1 MLVLVIMHRSWAFF
15 RDQDRIQETKWE
27 IDSKTID
34 CLPSRE
40 IEVSYKDMQILEWN
54 VFF

>member
-1 MLVLVIMHRSWAFF
+1 MLVLVLMHRSWAFF
-15 RDQDRIQETKWE
+15 RDQEGIQETKWE

-34 CLPSRE
+34 CLRSRE
-40 IEVSYKDMQILEWN
+40 IKVSYKDMQILEWN